1 MKCFKSRESVINFH
15 NSCAVDASYLYQIYL
30 LKIIRLQR
38 SLKNKFLQE
47 DPKSLIMAG
56 EDQVINI
63 ALWN

>member
-1 MKCFKSRESVINFH
+1 MKCFKSRKIVINFH
-15 NSCAVDASYLYQIYL
+15 NRCAVDASNLCQIYP
-30 LKIIRLQR
+30 LKMIRLQR